1 MNAKY
6 VCEKILNII
15 YHQGIEIKVI
25 MKYHYTLIKKAKI
38 KKTNES

>member
-1 MNAKY
+1 MLNMY
-6 VCEKILNII
+6 VKRFSILFII
-15 YHQGIEIKVI
+15 RELEIKVI